1 MKRILAAAVA
11 LSLIGGSAFAGDHG
25 HGRGHGRDG
34 DRWEDRDHDRWDG
47 HDRGLHRGH
56 YKKWRKG
63 ERIGGYRYVVVE
75 PYRHHLRPAPR
86 GYRWVRA
93 DGGDFLLAA
102 IATGVI
108 VDIVLNA
115 D

>member
-75 PYRHHLRPAPR
+75 PYRTTCVPR
-86 GYRWVRA
+86 R
-93 DGGDFLLAA
+93 AA
-102 IATGVI
+102 IAGSAPTAATSCWPRSRPG
-108 VDIVLNA
+108 
-115 D
+115 